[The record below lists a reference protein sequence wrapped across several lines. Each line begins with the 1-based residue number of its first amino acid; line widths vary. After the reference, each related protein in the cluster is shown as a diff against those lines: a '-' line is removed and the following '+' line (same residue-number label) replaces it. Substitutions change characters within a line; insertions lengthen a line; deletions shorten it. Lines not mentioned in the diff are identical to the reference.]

1 MVLRPTHDVALLL
14 DIDGTLVD
22 SAYLHAI
29 AWQRACSASGFDV
42 PAYRIHRLIG
52 MGGDQFVTALLG
64 EAAERERGDELRLA
78 WQENYEPLLLEV
90 RALPGAAELIR
101 CAQNSGWNVVFAS
114 SSPERHL
121 DHYLRLLGAEALR
134 QSATTSEDVRET
146 KPEPDIVQAALLL
159 AGAPHALLI
168 GDSTH
173 DVLAARRAGIGTIG
187 VLSGG
192 YGQSELREA
201 GALQVHATPAD
212 LVERLGEF
220 RVLARATTH
229 RHGQVPSGR
238 SRRAT

>member
-1 MVLRPTHDVALLL
+1 MPVGSDVALLL

-29 AWQRACSASGFDV
+29 AWHRACSAEGFDV
-42 PAYRIHRLIG
+42 PTYRIHRLIG

-64 EAAERERGDELRLA
+64 ETAERDRGDELRRA
-78 WQENYEPLLLEV
+78 WQEQYEPLLPEV
-90 RALPGAAELIR
+90 RPLPGARELIR
-101 CAQNSGWNVVFAS
+101 RARESGWNVVFAS

-121 DHYLRLLGAEALR
+121 EFYLRLLGAQALR
-134 QSATTSEDVRET
+134 RDATTSDDVQET
-146 KPEPDIVQAALLL
+146 KPEPDLVKAALRR

-173 DVLAARRAGIGTIG
+173 DVVAATRAGIGTVG

-192 YGQSELREA
+192 YAEDELRAA

-212 LVERLGEF
+212 LVEHLGELA
-220 RVLARATTH
+220 VLARDATH
-229 RHGQVPSGR
+229 QR
-238 SRRAT
+238 